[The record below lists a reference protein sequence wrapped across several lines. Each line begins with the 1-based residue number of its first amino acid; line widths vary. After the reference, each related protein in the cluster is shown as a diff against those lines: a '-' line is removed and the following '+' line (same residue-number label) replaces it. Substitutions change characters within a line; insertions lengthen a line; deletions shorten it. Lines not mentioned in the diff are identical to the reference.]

1 MLYAVTINI
10 QYEAFKIV
18 SLDELFICRR
28 KEFWYTVVGSYNSMT
43 ERNKMDSA
51 LGSRE
56 GGRAVRAATGGAAV
70 G

>member
-1 MLYAVTINI
+1 MQSKYI
-10 QYEAFKIV
+10 YSEAFKMV
-18 SLDELFICRR
+18 SLVELCICRR

-43 ERNKMDSA
+43 ERNAMDSA

-56 GGRAVRAATGGAAV
+56 GGRAVRAATSGAAV

>member
-1 MLYAVTINI
+1 MI
-10 QYEAFKIV
+10 
-18 SLDELFICRR
+18 SLVEQCICRR

-43 ERNKMDSA
+43 ERNEMDSA

>member
-1 MLYAVTINI
+1 MLSKYI
-10 QYEAFKIV
+10 YSEAFKMV
-18 SLDELFICRR
+18 SLVELYICRR

-43 ERNKMDSA
+43 EKNEMDAA

-56 GGRAVRAATGGAAV
+56 GGRAVRAATDGAAV